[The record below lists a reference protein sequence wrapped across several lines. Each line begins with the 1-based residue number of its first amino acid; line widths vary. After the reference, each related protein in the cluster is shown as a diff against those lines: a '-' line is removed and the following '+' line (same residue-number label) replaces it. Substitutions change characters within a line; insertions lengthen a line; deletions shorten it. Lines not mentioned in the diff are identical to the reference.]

1 MRLGVS
7 PYNHQAYFFE
17 FDPLAPLVTEV
28 VKFDYSRIENGYDC
42 NIHLHHYHQLDVILD
57 GELILKM
64 ADGVEFCGQR
74 GDAWFIPPLVQHG
87 IESHKP
93 FLYASFKFHLAP
105 RYWSLFG
112 NEFQQCNFPEHLLQS
127 VDTLGQRCLSQKVL
141 ANCHAASV
149 ISCCLLEYSDKFP
162 HAHQT
167 PDHLL
172 EFRQQLWPLLE
183 KVQMNP
189 TSLWSVDSMAKE
201 LNFSRDYFSRCFQRI
216 LRQSPQRYLLE
227 TAMRHAA
234 GKLLE
239 EPYLPIKKIAT
250 DGRYTSVQAFT
261 RAFVKVFGIS
271 PAAYRAQFP
280 AD

>member
-7 PYNHQAYFFE
+7 PYNRQAYFFE

-28 VKFDYSRIENGYDC
+28 VQFDYSRIDSGYDC
-42 NIHLHHYHQLDVILD
+42 NMHLHHYHQLDIILD
-57 GELILKM
+57 GQFTLKM
-64 ADGVEFCGQR
+64 SGGEKICGQR
-74 GDAWFIPPLVQHG
+74 GDAWFIPALIQHG
-87 IESHKP
+87 VESPNP

-112 NEFQQCNFPEHLLQS
+112 NEFHRCRFPDYLLQAI
-127 VDTLGQRCLSQKVL
+127 DALGQRCLRQKIL
-141 ANCHAASV
+141 ASCHAASV
-149 ISCCLLEYSDKFP
+149 ISSCLVEYLDQFP
-162 HAHQT
+162 HTHQT
-167 PDHLL
+167 PEHLH

-183 KVQMNP
+183 KVQTDP
-189 TSLWSVDSMAKE
+189 ASLWSVDSMARE
-201 LNFSRDYFSRCFQRI
+201 LSFSRDYFSRCFQRI
-216 LRQSPQRYLLE
+216 IHQSPQRYLLE

-234 GKLLE
+234 GRLLE
-239 EPYLPIKKIAT
+239 NPHLSIKRIASE
-250 DGRYTSVQAFT
+250 GRYTSVQAFT